1 MDYKEKEVLEAF
13 KIYSHLAAWGSC
25 QKSEIS
31 QYLRDD
37 KVSGLVDKFAYEVDA
52 SVIIAGE
59 NIYMVPLA
67 VTSPFHLSNDSIKK
81 NYLSSTAVNL
91 DIYLMYVTII
101 ILLGEFYDS
110 YQNQEP
116 TRDFITMEEWLEAVN
131 IRLEALNHMDRE
143 FLKKIEEEQ
152 EFNWIKIL
160 EKWNPIDDIK
170 ENAKRQTGNTN
181 SRLSF
186 LNTVRT
192 FLIKQEMIED
202 IGNDELKITEK
213 TKTIIQRY
221 YMDYEYNRGL
231 LDFIYQFDT
240 EKEDAD
246 GINR

>member
-13 KIYSHLAAWGSC
+13 KIYSALVAAGSC
-25 QKSEIS
+25 SKADVSRYI
-31 QYLRDD
+31 RDD
-37 KVSGLVDKFAYEVDA
+37 KIGELVDKFAHQVDA
-52 SVIIAGE
+52 TVITAGE
-59 NIYMVPLA
+59 SIYIVPLA
-67 VTSPFHLSNDSIKK
+67 ITSPFHLTNESIKK
-81 NYLSSTAVNL
+81 NYLSSSAVNL

-131 IRLEALNHMDRE
+131 TRLETLNHMDKE
-143 FLKKIEEEQ
+143 LLKGIEEEQ

-170 ENAKRQTGNTN
+170 EGAKRQTGNTSN
-181 SRLSF
+181 RLSF
-186 LNTVRT
+186 LNTVRA
-192 FLIKQEMIED
+192 FLEKQEMIED

-231 LDFIYQFDT
+231 LDFIYQFD
-240 EKEDAD
+240 EAREDKD
-246 GINR
+246 GIHS